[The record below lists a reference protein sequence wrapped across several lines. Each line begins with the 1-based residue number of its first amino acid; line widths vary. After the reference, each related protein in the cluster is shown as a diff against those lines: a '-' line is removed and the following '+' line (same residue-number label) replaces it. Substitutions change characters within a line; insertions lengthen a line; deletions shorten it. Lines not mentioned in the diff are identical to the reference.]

1 MEEIKRDLYL
11 NRLIS
16 RRNSDLIKVITGM
29 RRCGKSYLLFKLYYN
44 YLLSIGIDEKHI
56 ITINLEDDKYEDLYD
71 KVKLREYIKSKII
84 DNKQYYLFL
93 DEIQTIKDFE
103 RMLNGLNQIEN
114 LDIYVTGSNSKFLST
129 DIITEFRGRTEEIKV
144 YPLSFS
150 EFYNYYDS
158 KNNDSLTEYL
168 LYGGMPYTLSFDT
181 PEEKS
186 KYLKDLFKETFIR
199 DIIDRYK
206 IQKNEVLD
214 TLTNILASSVGSLT
228 NPNRITGTFVS
239 KGYKEISNKTIE
251 KYINCLLESFIISKA
266 QRYNIKGRKYISVIS
281 KYYFNDLGL
290 RNALLNF
297 RQFEETH
304 LMENAIYNELIYR
317 GYNVDVGVVEVFK
330 KDEDGKTIRVN
341 YEIDFVCNKSY
352 KRYYIQSALTLD
364 DEDKKERE
372 LRPYL
377 NIYDNF
383 TKIIVTKNSPTYRNE
398 DGVLIIGLKDF
409 LLNQNIFDKII

>member
-16 RRNSDLIKVITGM
+16 RRNSDFIKVITGM
-29 RRCGKSYLLFKLYYN
+29 RRSGKSYLLFKLYYN

-56 ITINLEDDKYEDLYD
+56 ITINLEDDKYEELYD
-71 KVKLREYIKSKII
+71 RVKLREYIKSKII

-144 YPLSFS
+144 YPLSFF
-150 EFYNYYDS
+150 EFYNYYDG
-158 KNNDSLTEYL
+158 KNNNSLTEYL

-186 KYLKDLFKETFIR
+186 KYLKDLFKETFII

-228 NPNRITGTFVS
+228 NPNRITDTFVS
-239 KGYKEISNKTIE
+239 KGYKEVSNKTIE

-266 QRYNIKGRKYISVIS
+266 QRYDIKGRKYISVIS

-377 NIYDNF
+377 NIDDNF